1 MEKIVKYVCGF
12 VTNLRLNPSPK
23 TLSQWFPTFLILW
36 PHYKML
42 RKCLAVAITC
52 NSVDI
57 EITTDQME
65 KTPFHMLDS
74 LYSLSCAKETAHI
87 C

>member
-1 MEKIVKYVCGF
+1 
-12 VTNLRLNPSPK
+12 
-23 TLSQWFPTFLILW
+23 
-36 PHYKML
+36 ML